1 MESFIQDLRI
11 DGKTVEW
18 EDRTVKLL
26 QSKGITSI
34 AQLFDAAQIN
44 VTPTLENKFNVG
56 YGMSLN
62 MNVYFLFDLIRDIGS
77 IDRLCAPVA
86 GPENYS
92 HVLTFG
98 QKIVI
103 KRYFRTLCSET
114 APPSPNPNQQN
125 PNQPPH
131 QTSNQQQNYQNQ

>member
-1 MESFIQDLRI
+1 MFEIYIMESFIQDLRI

-86 GPENYS
+86 GPEKEEHETRAVAEPS
-92 HVLTFG
+92 CTPRTVHITRPLVKT
-98 QKIVI
+98 KID
-103 KRYFRTLCSET
+103 
-114 APPSPNPNQQN
+114 
-125 PNQPPH
+125 QPIP
-131 QTSNQQQNYQNQ
+131 Q